1 MILCRGCQSVEV
13 GELLDIG
20 MHPVSNCFLQH
31 TSVVDPRYLL
41 AIGQCR
47 NCGLVQLTKLMPA
60 NVLVPIYEW
69 ITYNEPEG
77 HLDALVDRLTRL
89 PNIDEESLI
98 AGVSYKDDTT
108 LQRFNH
114 LGFNRTW
121 RLDVSD
127 DLKLPAVKSGI
138 ETVQGCLNSNLVP
151 SIIKKYGLA
160 DIMIVR
166 HIVEH
171 AYKPLEL
178 IEALRQLIK
187 PTGYLVFEVPD
198 CTKVLETLDYSAIWE
213 EHLLYF
219 TPETFRNFFSHYR
232 FSLEDHILYSYSH
245 ENSLVA
251 IVRPSEGELPVYP
264 PKDALKLETDRANSF
279 FQNLDVRKNKIKEFL
294 SQYRKNHGKI
304 AIFGAGHLACM
315 FLNLMEISEFIDC
328 VVDDFPEKRGLY
340 MPGSKLPIVGSQ
352 AIMDKNIRLCL
363 TTLNMESER
372 KVIQKNKEFIEFGAT
387 FASIFPSSPIAL
399 PIL

>member
-1 MILCRGCQSVEV
+1 MILCRGCRLGEV
-13 GELLDIG
+13 GEFLDIG
-20 MHPVSNCFLQH
+20 THPVSNCFLPH
-31 TSVVDPRYLL
+31 ASVVDPRYLL

-47 NCGLVQLTKLMPA
+47 NCGLVQLTQLMPA
-60 NVLVPIYEW
+60 NALVPIYNW
-69 ITYNEPEG
+69 ITYSEPEG

-89 PNIDEESLI
+89 PNIDEGSLI

-114 LGFNRTW
+114 LGFNCTW

-127 DLKLPAVKSGI
+127 DFGMPVSQSGV
-138 ETVQGCLNSNLVP
+138 ETVQGCLNSNLVRP
-151 SIIKKYGLA
+151 IIEKYGLA

-166 HIVEH
+166 HIIEH
-171 AYKPLEL
+171 AYEPLEL
-178 IEALRQLIK
+178 IGALRQLIK

-219 TPETFRNFFSHYR
+219 TPETFRNFFSHYQ
-232 FSLEDHILYSYSH
+232 FSLADYILYSYSH

-251 IVRPSEGELPVYP
+251 VVRPLEGTSPVYP
-264 PKDALKLETDRANSF
+264 HQDVLKLETDRANNF
-279 FQNLDVRKNKIKEFL
+279 FQNLGVRKSKIKEFL
-294 SQYRKNHGKI
+294 SQYRKKYGKI

-315 FLNLMEISEFIDC
+315 FLNLMEITEFIDF
-328 VVDDFPEKRGLY
+328 VVDDFPEKKGLY

-352 AIMDKNIRLCL
+352 AIMDKDIKLCL

-372 KVIQKNKEFIEFGAT
+372 KVIQKNQEFIDFGGT
-387 FASIFPSSPIAL
+387 FASIFPSSSISL
-399 PIL
+399 PIS